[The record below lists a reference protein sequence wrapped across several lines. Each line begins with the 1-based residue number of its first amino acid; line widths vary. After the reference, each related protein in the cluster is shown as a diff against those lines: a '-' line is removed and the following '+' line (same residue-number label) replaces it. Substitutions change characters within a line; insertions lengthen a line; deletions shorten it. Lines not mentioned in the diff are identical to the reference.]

1 MRHLKI
7 YEKWSSSV
15 TDDNININYGDKQ
28 PELSDLV
35 KFTKEYIEENF
46 DDIYNIRVDILSI
59 SFRKNKNVDYESI
72 ELKQKKDNIYMLY
85 EIYFKN
91 RVNEYD
97 NIDITEEEYNYL
109 RDYFY
114 KTSIIFKKKQQ
125 KNKIDNIVSKIDPTQ
140 RAAKKYNL

>member
-59 SFRKNKNVDYESI
+59 SFRKNKNIDYESI